1 MKKIVFTSG
10 VFDLLHPGHIN
21 ILKRAKA
28 LGDYLIVGLATD
40 ELVEKIKGYK
50 PILTYKQRLQ
60 VLNAIK
66 YVDHIVK
73 QRELVTKKQFVAL
86 KANIYVKG
94 TDWKNNKNAQG
105 LTWLI
110 KNKKV
115 RFIPYTKELST
126 TKIKNKIVKEWKL
139 R

>member
-126 TKIKNKIVKEWKL
+126 TKIKIKL
-139 R
+139 LRSGN